1 RRRGDVDRD
10 RGRIAGEVERV
21 AAAALYG
28 LDAFEARAARL
39 ARARAGE
46 APHRAPLGTPQ
57 AIGAFA
63 ADDAAAQT
71 AGCHHQEKV
80 ARLAA
85 DQAFDAGEG
94 NVVQRAG
101 SRAGYR
107 PGIRLVGTADRV
119 LAEPAADAA
128 GERACGTD
136 EEVVAGA
143 AAGTLTGGIS
153 GGLGEDAVSGAD

>member
-46 APHRAPLGTPQ
+46 APHRAPLAPPQ
-57 AIGAFA
+57 AIGA
-63 ADDAAAQT
+63 
-71 AGCHHQEKV
+71 
-80 ARLAA
+80 LAA

-136 EEVVAGA
+136 EEVV
-143 AAGTLTGGIS
+143 
-153 GGLGEDAVSGAD
+153 